1 MPITCVTKLT
11 PNYGHLRIPYYGHKS
26 RSQTDVSSINSTPY
40 YGQKAPP
47 CIFFCVDFGMA
58 SQPCG
63 SAGGL
68 QILEIPSYVRG
79 FHAYKD
85 TWEPR
90 IGEQLLLK
98 REQHNCHD
106 ANAVAVFKEDAVVGH
121 VPVRFAPVFS
131 AFLAREFNKGF
142 CETVGGPVNRG
153 GGYGMEIPCVYKLY
167 GANKYIERLEALLDL
182 PNNFSVRR

>member
-1 MPITCVTKLT
+1 MASKPHPVFLCV
-11 PNYGHLRIPYYGHKS
+11 NFNR
-26 RSQTDVSSINSTPY
+26 
-40 YGQKAPP
+40 
-47 CIFFCVDFGMA
+47 MA

-63 SAGGL
+63 AGGL
-68 QILEIPSYVRG
+68 EILEIPSYVRG

-98 REQHNCHD
+98 REHNCRD
-106 ANAVAVFKEDAVVGH
+106 ANAVAVFKEDVVGH

-142 CETVGGPVNRG
+142 CEIVGGPVNRG

-167 GANKYIERLEALLDL
+167 GAKKYIERLEALLDL
-182 PNNFSVRR
+182 PNNLSVRR